1 MRLLKD
7 KYLLEIINRYWPV
20 NLNSVMRSLGSQVGL
35 APEYEKTWFTEL
47 VTLPISQN
55 MSLQVAKEIVER
67 LEKAYNELI

>member
-1 MRLLKD
+1 MR
-7 KYLLEIINRYWPV
+7 Y
-20 NLNSVMRSLGSQVGL
+20 LGSQVGL
-35 APEYEKTWFTEL
+35 APDYEKTWFTEL